1 MDTIHLCDYFIFSL
15 NRNNMVICNLPSVG
29 MYYIFLDCVFG
40 LKQLLQIT
48 FSVRGLR
55 IDGAERLL
63 LLTAHI
69 NTVFWQTF
77 FSLFGVTHSS

>member
-1 MDTIHLCDYFIFSL
+1 
-15 NRNNMVICNLPSVG
+15 MVICNLPSVG

-77 FSLFGVTHSS
+77 FFLIRRPPLFLKALAALTALTF